1 MLSSKY
7 NFLYPLGGTNYI
19 IAYCLYTLGSFLPIV
34 FPFSLNRA
42 FQEYENLT
50 AVLEHNR
57 SYLSDSYSDFLFN
70 NDEYLWTPVRTYYK
84 KRLL

>member
-1 MLSSKY
+1 M
-7 NFLYPLGGTNYI
+7 
-19 IAYCLYTLGSFLPIV
+19 V
-34 FPFSLNRA
+34 FPFPLNRA

-50 AVLEHNR
+50 AALELNR
-57 SYLSDSYSDFLFN
+57 SYLSDSYGDFLYN